1 MTPDPP
7 TENRYPIVHC
17 DLSDVQGSPGLPAPA
32 VLAREVS
39 RPRGR
44 WQAVGGPDTLFLAT
58 SSAGFGAFEPV
69 LERIAPTPVATEK
82 VQTRFSSAVC
92 EQVTHQQLLRDCPVI
107 GGRFRTVTAG
117 PIQAVL
123 GGPVADLD
131 RRDPGRMPR
140 RARAAVADAVRT
152 HLDLDAE
159 TAVNVERV
167 VFPMQGRGL
176 WAFRTRVTHRSRPVD
191 VRAYLRADDLT
202 LLYAQD
208 VSCAGLVGGA
218 QFGEGRVFRVNPGR
232 DPAPEV
238 VRLGGF
244 AGKSGVLATAQVRLV
259 PAVGTAMRSAR
270 RDFRREPSDSGFE
283 EVCAFHHMATAL
295 RFFDDLLGPDVFT
308 DRPFLPLRV
317 RVQDR
322 TVRAQVGVF
331 FPGLATIALSDGQLP
346 AARSGDICVHE
357 FTHAVV
363 HRVARLD
370 DEFASPVA
378 AGLNEGFGDYA
389 QATVYDDPRFG
400 DWVRQQPNGARNCAD
415 AALRLPTD
423 PCDPYEV
430 GAAWAAL
437 LWDLR
442 SSLGRGVADAIA
454 FHALQFLDPRCDY
467 EDARHALHLAD
478 LALFQARQA
487 GRHRA
492 EINRVFDGRT

>member
-7 TENRYPIVHC
+7 TEARYPIVHC
-17 DLSDVQGSPGLPAPA
+17 DLSDVQGAPGLPAPA

-39 RPRGR
+39 RPQER
-44 WQAVGGPDTLFLAT
+44 WRAVGGPDTLFLAT
-58 SSAGFGAFEPV
+58 SSAGVGAFGPV
-69 LERIAPTPVATEK
+69 LERIAPTPAANTK

-117 PIQAVL
+117 PIRAVL
-123 GGPVADLD
+123 GGPVADLSQ
-131 RRDPGRMPR
+131 RDPGRVPR
-140 RARAAVADAVRT
+140 RAKAAVADAVRT

-159 TAVNVERV
+159 TTVGVERV
-167 VFPMQGRGL
+167 VFPLEGRGI
-176 WAFRTRVTHRSRPVD
+176 WAFRTRVSHRSRPVD
-191 VRAYLRADDLT
+191 VRAYVRADDLT

-208 VSCAGLVGGA
+208 VSCAALIERA
-218 QFGEGRVFRVNPGR
+218 HFGEGRVFRVNPGR

-238 VRLGGF
+238 VRLSGFTDNGGQ
-244 AGKSGVLATAQVRLV
+244 LATAHMKLV

-270 RDFRREPSDSGFE
+270 HDFRREPTDSGFE
-283 EVCAFHHMATAL
+283 EVCAFHHMTTAV
-295 RFFDDLLGPDVFT
+295 RFFDDLLGPDLFT
-308 DRPFLPLRV
+308 DRPFPLQV

-331 FPGLATIALSDGQLP
+331 FPGLATIALADGHLP

-363 HRVARLD
+363 HRIARLD
-370 DEFASPVA
+370 DEFASPIA
-378 AGLNEGFGDYA
+378 AGLNEGFADYA

-400 DWVRQQPNGARNCAD
+400 DWVRQDPNGARNCAD
-415 AALRLPTD
+415 PTLRLPAD
-423 PCDPYEV
+423 PSERYKV

-442 SSLGRGVADAIA
+442 SSLGRGIADAIA
-454 FHALQFLDPRCDY
+454 FQALQFLDPRCDY
-467 EDARHALHLAD
+467 EDARQALHLAD
-478 LALFQARQA
+478 LALFQTRQA
-487 GRHRA
+487 GRHRT